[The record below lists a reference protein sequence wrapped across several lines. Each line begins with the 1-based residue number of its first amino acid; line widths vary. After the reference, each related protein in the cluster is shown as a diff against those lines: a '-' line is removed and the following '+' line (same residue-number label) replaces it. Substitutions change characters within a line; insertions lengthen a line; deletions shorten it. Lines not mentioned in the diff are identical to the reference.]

1 MFKTYAHEKDENKCW
16 DVNTFVVT
24 IQIKLEIYNRLG
36 KSFIY
41 LFLLEFSCISQYSI
55 LSTSIRE
62 QND

>member
-1 MFKTYAHEKDENKCW
+1 MFKTYAHEKDENKYW

-36 KSFIY
+36 KSFIN
-41 LFLLEFSCISQYSI
+41 LFLLEVTCICQYSI
-55 LSTSIRE
+55 LSTSIWE